1 MNGIRVEILE
11 DHTTQIMDQENNILA
26 TIDPEE
32 MSPRLVQFISM
43 GLYIEVLELV
53 LQMREIKVTEVH
65 IALEKFGYTPNKP

>member
-43 GLYIEVLELV
+43 GLYVEVLELV
-53 LQMREIKVTEVH
+53 LQMREIKLKEVQL
-65 IALEKFGYTPNKP
+65 ALNRLGYTPNKP

>member
-43 GLYIEVLELV
+43 GLYVEVLELV
-53 LQMREIKVTEVH
+53 LQMREIKLKEVQL
-65 IALEKFGYTPNKP
+65 ALN